1 MSEYNATAYAALA
14 PAYDEAGFANYA
26 GYITPEILTFLQQN
40 GWLGR
45 RILDLGCGTGQST
58 AALAERGFNV
68 TGVDQSAEML
78 GVARMRVQG
87 TGYLADTMQDN
98 ILTMDYLGSQ
108 DLVLCIGNVVNDF
121 RNLREVETLFRKA
134 FAALEP
140 DRRFVFDMLTL
151 RGLATYLTGEKILD
165 ISDRLYI
172 TAQGTFTYD
181 TMSLRQTIT
190 LFHRGKDEAWQRTNA
205 YLTLHS
211 FPVERLTKLLETI
224 GFKVFGAFT
233 THFEEFDLYNDTE
246 GRTIVIAEKPA

>member
-1 MSEYNATAYAALA
+1 MSEYNANAYAVLA
-14 PAYDEAGFANYA
+14 PSYDDAGFADYA
-26 GYITPEILTFLQQN
+26 GYITLEILTFLQQN

-45 RILDLGCGTGQST
+45 RILDLGCGTGHST

-78 GVARMRVQG
+78 GVAHMRVQG
-87 TGYLADTMQDN
+87 TGYLAETMQGN
-98 ILTMDYLGSQ
+98 ILTMDYLGAQ
-108 DLVLCIGNVVNDF
+108 DLILCIGNVVNDF

-140 DRRFVFDMLTL
+140 ERRFVFDMLTL

-165 ISDRLYI
+165 LSDRLYI
-172 TAQGTFTYD
+172 TAQGTFTFD
-181 TMSLRQTIT
+181 TMSLKQTIT
-190 LFHRGKDEAWQRTNA
+190 VFRRGKDENWERVNA

-211 FPVERLTKLLETI
+211 FPVERLVKLLESI

-233 THFEEFDLYNDTE
+233 THFEAFDVYNDSE
-246 GRTIVIAEKPA
+246 GRVIIIAEKPA